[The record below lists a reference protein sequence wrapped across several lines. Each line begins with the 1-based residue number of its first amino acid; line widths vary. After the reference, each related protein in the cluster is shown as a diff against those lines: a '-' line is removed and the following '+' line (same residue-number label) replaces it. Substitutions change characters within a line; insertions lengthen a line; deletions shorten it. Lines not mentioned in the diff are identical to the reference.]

1 VRAFKLVLLVFVL
14 AGCGFG
20 GESSDE
26 PVVGDG
32 LTRYQ
37 ISSGNFSIGVP
48 VTWHATSTTSLDKAS
63 FKRFASQNPSFAAY
77 TEALGKKSSPFKF
90 FAYDPV
96 VRKRFS
102 TNLNVLV
109 QPVPKGTTWERYK
122 ASALREAN
130 GVADSKVE
138 SSELDLPAGK
148 AIRAQYTVRFTLDGR
163 KRVIS
168 TTQYGL
174 LLDDK
179 SYVLTYTTLPAVR
192 LDYAIW
198 FEQSARSFQLLER

>member
-1 VRAFKLVLLVFVL
+1 VRAVKLVLLAFVL

-32 LTRYQ
+32 LTRYE
-37 ISSGNFSIGVP
+37 ISSGKFSIGVP
-48 VTWHATSTTSLDKAS
+48 EAWHAKSTTSLEKAS

-77 TEALGKKSSPFKF
+77 AAALGTKGSPFKF

-109 QPVPKGTTWERYK
+109 EPVPKGTTWERYK

-130 GVADSKVE
+130 AVAGSKVE
-138 SSELDLPAGK
+138 SSELDLPAGR

-174 LLDDK
+174 LLGDK
-179 SYVLTYTTLPAVR
+179 SYVLTYATLPAVR

-198 FEQSARSFQLLER
+198 FEQSARSFRLLER